1 MTILL
6 AQAVSSAFLID
17 PVKPVL
23 LLVPALVG
31 AALTSRLTKDI
42 RFCGLPSEKWHAMM
56 IGGTLLGLALGLLG
70 SSLSLPFGLYVLI
83 CQRTAER
90 YVQDNLSPV
99 SDARRTA
106 AAIAILTSVLVLLPM
121 APELA
126 DTVGV
131 GPQSPFL

>member
-42 RFCGLPSEKWHAMM
+42 RFCGLPSEKWHAT
-56 IGGTLLGLALGLLG
+56 ID
-70 SSLSLPFGLYVLI
+70 
-83 CQRTAER
+83 RK
-90 YVQDNLSPV
+90 
-99 SDARRTA
+99 
-106 AAIAILTSVLVLLPM
+106 SVV
-121 APELA
+121 
-126 DTVGV
+126 
-131 GPQSPFL
+131 